1 MLAVKVEGLSE
12 FDRKVRKLAEMPDAI
27 ARSINFAVADTL
39 DEVAGK
45 RAGQGLMA
53 AAVDRVFDSPG
64 VTPYIKRN
72 LKKRYPTGRA
82 KPGFMEPAGP
92 SKAGIYY
99 EFFGNNGL
107 SPEDVMKPHV
117 FGGGRKVKPFERRL
131 RGIGG
136 LGLSYG
142 MPGKDAK
149 LTKYGNMSGAQ
160 ISQMLSYL
168 GTVETAQSYQR
179 GGKERKQTKGMRK
192 AKKPVSFYIVKTGS
206 GRLIIRRIGDKT
218 ERFMFMTEKTPQY
231 RKRVKYD
238 FFEIGSGHMLRE
250 FNRLWPEKLFRELKA
265 IE

>member
-12 FDRKVRKLAEMPDAI
+12 FDRKVRKLADMPDAI

-45 RAGQGLMA
+45 RVGQGLMA
-53 AAVDRVFDSPG
+53 AAVDRVFDNPG
-64 VTPYIKRN
+64 VTPYVKRG
-72 LKKRYPTGRA
+72 LKKRYPTGRVRG
-82 KPGFMEPAGP
+82 GFMEPMGP

-99 EFFGNNGL
+99 EFFG
-107 SPEDVMKPHV
+107 SPSVEDIMKPHV

-131 RGIGG
+131 RGVGG

-149 LTKYGNMSGAQ
+149 LNKYGNMSGGQ
-160 ISQMLSYL
+160 ISQMLSSL
-168 GTVETAQSYQR
+168 GTIETAQAYQR
-179 GGKERKQTKGMRK
+179 GGKERKQTASMRK
-192 AKKPVSFYIVKTGS
+192 AKKAVSFYIIKTGS
-206 GRLIIRRIGDKT
+206 GRLIIKRSGDRT

-238 FFEIGSGHMLRE
+238 FFEIGSAHMLRE
-250 FNRLWPEKLFRELKA
+250 FNRMWPQKLFRELKR